1 MAAAPLQAEQH
12 RALSTLKMRHF
23 SALAAQHVLRRDVY
37 PSAENW
43 SRFGLEWL
51 RLKGFYA
58 PPVATEIAPCSVSLV
73 NRADNGL
80 ARPAIVVA
88 HFI

>member
-1 MAAAPLQAEQH
+1 MAAGPSQTKQH

-23 SALAAQHVLRRDVY
+23 PALAAQHVLRRDVD

-43 SRFGLEWL
+43 SLLGLEWL

-58 PPVATEIAPCSVSLV
+58 PPVATEIPPGSVSFV
-73 NRADNGL
+73 N
-80 ARPAIVVA
+80 
-88 HFI
+88 